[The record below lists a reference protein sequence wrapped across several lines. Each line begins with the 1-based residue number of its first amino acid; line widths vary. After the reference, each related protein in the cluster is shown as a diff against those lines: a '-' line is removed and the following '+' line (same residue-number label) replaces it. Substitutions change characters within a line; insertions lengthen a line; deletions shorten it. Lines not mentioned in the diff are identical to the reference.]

1 MATKAAHPRV
11 REAANEDSKPSSPKR
26 WWQWILL
33 YPAFAV
39 ALLTAG
45 PQWYDRGKATWQG
58 IKGGSASDAEKQASL
73 WRKNL
78 SCSAAPFAWYSN
90 PSNVKI
96 DATICDSGDIF
107 VRAST
112 PENANFFKWIPLDD
126 VLRSAGAGGGMIPS
140 ANAATLSLRPQHQL
154 LSRPALTQVALQ
166 GATVLCQHFIDDR
179 HILRRVQT
187 PQGCFDEVIDTYNG
201 SVEKRTPAPCNSQ
214 C

>member
-96 DATICDSGDIF
+96 ELELPDL
-107 VRAST
+107 
-112 PENANFFKWIPLDD
+112 PLPYD
-126 VLRSAGAGGGMIPS
+126 
-140 ANAATLSLRPQHQL
+140 LS
-154 LSRPALTQVALQ
+154 
-166 GATVLCQHFIDDR
+166 
-179 HILRRVQT
+179 
-187 PQGCFDEVIDTYNG
+187 
-201 SVEKRTPAPCNSQ
+201 PAPKN
-214 C
+214 

>member
-78 SCSAAPFAWYSN
+78 SCSAAPFAWF
-90 PSNVKI
+90 
-96 DATICDSGDIF
+96 GGQ
-107 VRAST
+107 R
-112 PENANFFKWIPLDD
+112 
-126 VLRSAGAGGGMIPS
+126 RHGAGGP
-140 ANAATLSLRPQHQL
+140 LQFLQRRDH
-154 LSRPALTQVALQ
+154 ALQ
-166 GATVLCQHFIDDR
+166 FFLLGVEVLYG
-179 HILRRVQT
+179 LV
-187 PQGCFDEVIDTYNG
+187 
-201 SVEKRTPAPCNSQ
+201 
-214 C
+214 